1 MSFGKRR
8 EKEPDADELAREIA
22 RREKTLADWVP
33 KTALGRKVKAGEIT
47 SIEEIFNSSAKILE
61 PEIVD
66 SLLRLEEELIEVAK
80 TTRVVRAG
88 RRFSFRATVMV
99 GNRDGYI
106 GIATAKATERFP
118 AIGKAT
124 KKARLNIKKVFLGS
138 GSWEEQPT
146 RDKHSVPFK
155 VVGKCGGVKVTLMP
169 APKGTG
175 LAVGKNIKKVLEFA
189 GVRNVWS
196 KARGSSDTRLNFVLA
211 AINALEQTSKMRAS
225 RDIEKKIFK

>member
-8 EKEPDADELAREIA
+8 VKEPDADDLAREIA
-22 RREKTLADWVP
+22 RRAKTLADWVP
-33 KTALGRKVKAGEIT
+33 KTTLGKKVKAGEIT
-47 SIEEIFNSSAKILE
+47 SIDELFNSGAKILE

-66 SLLRLEEELIEVAK
+66 SLLQLEEDLVEVAK

-99 GNRDGYI
+99 GNRNGYI
-106 GIATAKATERFP
+106 GIATAKSVERFP
-118 AIGKAT
+118 AIEKAT
-124 KKARLNIKKVFLGS
+124 KKARLNIRKVFLGS

-146 RDKHSVPFK
+146 SDKHSVPFK

-211 AINALEQTSKMRAS
+211 AINALEQTSRMRMS
-225 RDIEKKIFK
+225 KDIEKKILK